1 MEILKKA
8 NSQVEKIWGKQKRK
22 EEKYRLLS
30 YTVQTKSE
38 AGDLLYNVISGELLL
53 LSEEEKAFLDGF
65 PGELPEEL
73 PAGTLAQTGETLI
86 EKHFL
91 VPLSYDEGKTV
102 KQLRKL
108 YSVMKKKKDIS
119 GYTILP
125 TTYCNARCFYC
136 YESGI
141 EFTHMT
147 PETAHD
153 LVNYIEAHCKEKKVT
168 LSWFGGEPLLG
179 AKIISQI
186 SKELTEK
193 GIEYHSSMISNGIRF
208 DEEMIREAKE
218 CWKLQNV
225 QITIDGTE
233 EIYNEVKSYVDIK
246 KESPYRRI
254 LKNIRLLSEGDIRVS
269 IRINLGFHNIEDIR
283 ALIKELSEYFADCK
297 NVSMYVH
304 ELFDGEGTDPTHYT
318 EQEKA
323 KLMELVNDFNQYADQ
338 KGKYEKK
345 RTLPALSYSHCMAD
359 NDSSLIVYPNG
370 DLVKCEHYDPS
381 KDKAGSIY
389 SEEWNQEIL
398 KSWKEQAELPHCLAC
413 PLYPSCV
420 QLVRCPETGDCY
432 GVKQEKKL
440 EEVKE
445 NMCLYAKEQRREE
458 KE

>member
-1 MEILKKA
+1 MKEIKKA
-8 NSQVEKIWGKQKRK
+8 RERIEKIWGKQKRK
-22 EEKYRLLS
+22 EGEYRLLK
-30 YTVQTKSE
+30 YTLQTE
-38 AGDLLYNVISGELLL
+38 NEEGTLLYNVISGELIL
-53 LSEEEKAFLDGF
+53 LSEEEKAFLDRL
-65 PGELPEEL
+65 PAELEPEYEEL
-73 PAGTLAQTGETLI
+73 V

-91 VPLSYDEGKTV
+91 VPLSYDERKIV
-102 KQLRKL
+102 KQLRQL
-108 YSVMKKKKDIS
+108 LSVMNQKKGIT

-153 LVNYIEAHCKEKKVT
+153 LVNYIEAHSTEKKVS

-179 AKIISQI
+179 EKIISQI

-193 GIEYHSSMISNGIRF
+193 GFKYHSSMISNGIRF
-208 DEEMIREAKE
+208 DEEMVREAKE

-233 EIYNEVKSYVDIK
+233 EIYNEVKSYVDVK

-254 LKNIRLLSEGDIRVS
+254 LKNIRLLSESRIRVS

-283 ALIKELSEYFADCK
+283 ALIRELSEYFADCE

-304 ELFDGEGTDPTHYT
+304 ELFDGEGSDPTHYT
-318 EQEKA
+318 EQEKE
-323 KLMELVNDFNQYADQ
+323 KLMELVNDFNHYADQ
-338 KGKYEKK
+338 KGKFEKK
-345 RTLPALSYSHCMAD
+345 RELPSLLFTHCMAD
-359 NDSSLIVYPNG
+359 NDSSVIVYPTG
-370 DLVKCEHYDPS
+370 EITKCEHFDPS

-389 SEEWNQEIL
+389 SEEWNKELI
-398 KSWKEQAELPHCLAC
+398 KSWKEQAELPQCLAC

-420 QLVRCPETGDCY
+420 LPVKCPETGNCY
-432 GVKQEKKL
+432 GIKQEKKL
-440 EEVKE
+440 EEIKE
-445 NMCLYAKEQRREE
+445 NMRFYAAKCTAEE

>member
-1 MEILKKA
+1 MKEIKKA
-8 NSQVEKIWGKQKRK
+8 RERIEKIWGKQKRK
-22 EEKYRLLS
+22 EGEYRLLK
-30 YTVQTKSE
+30 YTLQTE
-38 AGDLLYNVISGELLL
+38 NEEGTLLYNVISGELIL
-53 LSEEEKAFLDGF
+53 LSEEEKAFLDRL
-65 PGELPEEL
+65 PAELEPEYEEL
-73 PAGTLAQTGETLI
+73 V

-91 VPLSYDEGKTV
+91 VPLSYDERKTV
-102 KQLRKL
+102 KQLRQL
-108 YSVMKKKKDIS
+108 LSVMNQKKGIT

-153 LVNYIEAHCKEKKVT
+153 LVNYIEAHSTEKKVS

-179 AKIISQI
+179 EKIISQI

-193 GIEYHSSMISNGIRF
+193 GFKYHSSMISNGIRF
-208 DEEMIREAKE
+208 DEEMVREAKE

-233 EIYNEVKSYVDIK
+233 EIYNEVKSYVDVK

-254 LKNIRLLSEGDIRVS
+254 LKNIRLLSESGIRVS

-283 ALIKELSEYFADCK
+283 ALIRELSEYFADCE

-304 ELFDGEGTDPTHYT
+304 ELFDGEGSDPTHYT
-318 EQEKA
+318 EQEKE
-323 KLMELVNDFNQYADQ
+323 KLMELVNDFNHYADQ
-338 KGKYEKK
+338 KGKFEKK
-345 RTLPALSYSHCMAD
+345 RELPSLLFTHCMAD
-359 NDSSLIVYPNG
+359 NDSSVIVYPTG
-370 DLVKCEHYDPS
+370 EITKCEHFDPS

-389 SEEWNQEIL
+389 SEEWNKELI
-398 KSWKEQAELPHCLAC
+398 KSWKEQAELPQCLAC

-420 QLVRCPETGDCY
+420 LPVKCPETGNCY
-432 GVKQEKKL
+432 GIKQEKKL
-440 EEVKE
+440 EEIKE
-445 NMCLYAKEQRREE
+445 NMRFYAAKCGAEE